1 MFESIKYFIRRT
13 YWNWIERDMW
23 SWYNCIHC
31 QKYIFKETF
40 RLALNGIK
48 NKLDWILPIVIS
60 FGVYWY
66 ALGLAK
72 SQGYDGI
79 VAYSVACL
87 WGFFAIIL
95 VDAIIWYISL
105 RRSGELPNLKDRVLA
120 HIKVIK
126 GR

>member
-48 NKLDWILPIVIS
+48 NKLDWILPLGV
-60 FGVYWY
+60 GYAVYWY
-66 ALGLAK
+66 VLNLAK
-72 SQGYDGI
+72 SQGYSGI
-79 VAYSVACL
+79 VAYSIACF
-87 WGFFAIIL
+87 WSFFVIL
-95 VDAIIWYISL
+95 VIDATLLHISL
-105 RRSGELPNLKDRVLA
+105 KRNGGE
-120 HIKVIK
+120 
-126 GR
+126 